1 LPGVR
6 EAIEDRRFDDANL
19 YAARTAKVIDAYA
32 TRLDQARAVLD
43 GR

>member
-1 LPGVR
+1 VR

-19 YAARTAKVIDAYA
+19 YAARTAKVIDNYA
-32 TRLDQARAVLD
+32 TRLDQARAVVE